1 MRKRARRLGELDM
14 SETGTRSSS
23 DARSTPTPRTGDTFG
38 KLIRYERSLE
48 RSLFRTLDEL
58 RQLQDKRRNRPSSP
72 ISDAVTLDAN
82 DTL

>member
-1 MRKRARRLGELDM
+1 M

-23 DARSTPTPRTGDTFG
+23 DARSTPTPRRDRFG